1 MIAFER
7 RFVPIGTFFF
17 RHRNWAFP
25 VLVAGFFLITAPPST
40 VFGSEALEGA
50 TDCAAVLFSFA
61 GLTLRAL
68 VIGHDY
74 VSRAGEA
81 KAVHASRLLTRG
93 MFALCR
99 NPLYTGNIL
108 IFLGFFLMHGNPW
121 TLVLGWTSYV
131 FIYRAIVAAE
141 EDYLHATFG
150 AAYDAYCASTPRWIP
165 NLLRLPE
172 ATRGQAFD
180 FRAVLLVEYPDDR
193 HYDHCARPRPI
204 LRGTLRARSQRS
216 VSCLSRRDHR
226 GRGRLGRGRPPDQ
239 EAAMGRGRM
248 KRPAGETQDPQG

>member
-1 MIAFER
+1 MIAFEP
-7 RFVPIGTFFF
+7 RFVWIGTFFF

-25 VLVAGFFLITAPPST
+25 VLVAGFFLITAPTST

-74 VSRAGEA
+74 VSRAGDG

-108 IFLGFFLMHGNPW
+108 IFLGFFLMHGNPL
-121 TLVLGWTSYV
+121 TLVLGWGSYV

-165 NLLRLPE
+165 NLFRLPE
-172 ATRGQAFD
+172 ATRGQAFNL
-180 FRAVLLVEYPDDR
+180 RAVLLVEYPTIGITIIVLALAQFYEELFEPDPGEGYLVFLGGIIAATVVWVAAVR
-193 HYDHCARPRPI
+193 LI
-204 LRGTLRARSQRS
+204 KK
-216 VSCLSRRDHR
+216 RRWVV
-226 GRGRLGRGRPPDQ
+226 
-239 EAAMGRGRM
+239 AA
-248 KRPAGETQDPQG
+248 

>member
-1 MIAFER
+1 MIAIEP

-25 VLVAGFFLITAPPST
+25 VLVTGFFLITVPPST
-40 VFGSEALEGA
+40 LFGSEALEGA
-50 TDCAAVLFSFA
+50 KDCVAVLFSFA

-99 NPLYTGNIL
+99 NPLYAGNIL
-108 IFLGFFLMHGNPW
+108 IFLGIFLMHGNLW
-121 TLVLGWTSYV
+121 TVVLGWSSYV

-141 EDYLHATFG
+141 ED
-150 AAYDAYCASTPRWIP
+150 
-165 NLLRLPE
+165 
-172 ATRGQAFD
+172 
-180 FRAVLLVEYPDDR
+180 
-193 HYDHCARPRPI
+193 
-204 LRGTLRARSQRS
+204 
-216 VSCLSRRDHR
+216 
-226 GRGRLGRGRPPDQ
+226 
-239 EAAMGRGRM
+239 
-248 KRPAGETQDPQG
+248 

>member
-81 KAVHASRLLTRG
+81 KAIHASRLLTRG

-172 ATRGQAFD
+172 ATRGQAFN
-180 FRAVLLVEYPDDR
+180 FRAVLLVEYPTIGITIIALALAEFYEELFEPDPSGR
-193 HYDHCARPRPI
+193 YLVFLGGIIAAGVVWVAVVRLI
-204 LRGTLRARSQRS
+204 KK
-216 VSCLSRRDHR
+216 RRWVV
-226 GRGRLGRGRPPDQ
+226 
-239 EAAMGRGRM
+239 AA
-248 KRPAGETQDPQG
+248 

>member
-7 RFVPIGTFFF
+7 RFIPIGIFFF

-25 VLVAGFFLITAPPST
+25 VLVAGFFLLAVPPST
-40 VFGSEALEGA
+40 LFGSEAVERA
-50 TDCAAVLFSFA
+50 KDCAAVLISFA

-108 IFLGFFLMHGNPW
+108 IFLGIFLMHGNLW
-121 TLVLGWTSYV
+121 TLVLGWSSYV
-131 FIYRAIVAAE
+131 IIYRAIVAAE
-141 EDYLHATFG
+141 EDYLHTTFG

-165 NLLRLPE
+165 NLLRLRE
-172 ATRGQAFD
+172 ASMGQTFNA
-180 FRAVLLVEYPDDR
+180 RTVLLVEYSTIGITIIALTLAEFYEEFSEPD
-193 HYDHCARPRPI
+193 H
-204 LRGTLRARSQRS
+204 S
-216 VSCLSRRDHR
+216 VRYLVFLGGIIAAGVVWVAVVRLIKKRRW
-226 GRGRLGRGRPPDQ
+226 LV
-239 EAAMGRGRM
+239 AA
-248 KRPAGETQDPQG
+248 